1 MKAFKMFFKEVDPS
15 ISYDPEELK
24 LGIEVEREHTN
35 YKAIATIIAKQH
47 LAEDPHYYSKL
58 KTTHSEDAEDIH
70 KPVRP
75 GILKRAAGG
84 GKLTCAKAKQVK
96 AKQKNKGNNTAKAAQ
111 RFCNYRGCEC

>member
-15 ISYDPEELK
+15 TEYDPEELK

-47 LAEDPHYYSKL
+47 LNEDPKYYTKL
-58 KTTHSEDAEDIH
+58 KKTHSEDAEDIH

-84 GKLTCAKAKQVK
+84 GKLTCSKARQVK

>member
-47 LAEDPHYYSKL
+47 LAEDPQYYSKL
-58 KTTHSEDAEDIH
+58 KTKQSEEDSEDIH

-84 GKLTCAKAKQVK
+84 GTLTCTKAKQVK

-111 RFCNYRGCEC
+111 RFLNYRHCK

>member
-1 MKAFKMFFKEVDPS
+1 MFFKEIDPS
-15 ISYDPEELK
+15 VQYDPEELK

-58 KTTHSEDAEDIH
+58 STTHSEDNEDIH

-84 GKLTCAKAKQVK
+84 GKLTCTKAKRVK
-96 AKQKNKGNNTAKAAQ
+96 AQQKNKGNNTAKAAQ
-111 RFCNYRGCEC
+111 RFCNYRGCKC